1 MRHNIVFKFLAILL
15 CAACLMGAAAAGAG
29 ILVMTEANL
38 YQRSPEEAYRETLKN
53 YAESYAGDMALR
65 YAAKELGGAAE
76 ALVEDYYGSPWYEDV
91 FDFNGVGYVLFEE
104 EDKPLQEKDLGAGQ
118 EVYTFRF
125 QPTGRYIRVLSE
137 MTEEEYRA
145 TQISEGTVTELEN
158 GTVYNAIEEGG
169 SEVAFIEMEF
179 LDGSSE
185 NLGAYDAYLGTVYSN
200 FDGTVEFFSAEG
212 IDLIGSH
219 MSSPLTRLSFRS
231 RSGESIYEITS
242 PEGITSEGSYSDGMT
257 YLMLYSTRERSFT
270 HDAIPEGGCEAANVY
285 IAYADGFSESMGGS
299 PSIGFLD
306 YEDQGRVRFVSN
318 GHIFTAYGD
327 IVTHI
332 RFEDVEGNVLF
343 EARDPEGVG
352 YVSENDQEQWFLT
365 EMILAPEDS
374 AEEAHPAVTEAPAE
388 EPVPDATAAE
398 ETCSGT
404 VTAYTNIYA
413 SASLTAPVTGF
424 LTAGTPVEIGQQ
436 VTEAGLSWG
445 WIPGSGWVLMDS
457 IALSDGLTDN
467 APANANEE
475 LKVED
480 FLAEVQQELNIHLEP
495 DGASEVV
502 GTYAPGDIVSVIT
515 SEVKGIETWARTDQG
530 WVNQAMLIPVE
541 LPTTEFE
548 IIPLEEDSAEVTVD
562 PTEET
567 SVPTEETS
575 VPTEEATLPSETAVE
590 EIPEA
595 TEPVM
600 AMAAEGS
607 EEIYSYY
614 DQASHQRKYVHLGY
628 EELPGY
634 TVTVQLTADAFQ
646 YSQDWLLIRLVYE
659 VSDYLIYIL
668 VGSLLLFAIFAVYLC
683 CAAGRKPGSKEVK
696 AGGLNAMPLELYA
709 GICGCGITLL
719 ALLGVEGTE
728 YLLKS
733 DLTNGILCALL
744 SAYGVCLL
752 IVAFCFCCAA
762 QFKTPGGYWWR
773 NSLCGLTVRLLWKL
787 CKWLLKGFEKLDGIW
802 DKKLWPGIKALF
814 RWAFGLAVL
823 VAKQIWQWAGKLL
836 RFAQN
841 LLQRMGRAMNRFFSM
856 LPLTWQW
863 LLSGGAMIFF
873 LFITVAGRFDTGI
886 VLSILFGIALV
897 MYGAHCFG
905 CLLES
910 ARKMSKGDLEE
921 KVDDKLMVGAFKD
934 FAGEL
939 NGLADVAVVAAQKQL
954 KSERMKTELITNVS
968 HDIKTPPTSI
978 INYVDLLQK
987 PHSPEDQEKYLEVLD
1002 RQSQRLKKLID
1013 DLMEMSKAST
1023 GNMSV
1028 DISRMDAAE
1037 AVNQA
1042 LGEFAD
1048 KLEKAR
1054 LYPVFRQPEE
1064 QIYMLADGRLVWR
1077 VMSNLLG
1084 NAVKY
1089 ALPGT
1094 RLYVD
1099 LQKVD
1104 TKVIISLKNISRE
1117 ELNVEADELLERFV
1131 RGDASRNTEGSGL
1144 GLNIAQSL
1152 MELQKG
1158 QLQILVDGDLFK
1170 VTLIFPSE

>member
-15 CAACLMGAAAAGAG
+15 CAACLLGAAAGGAG
-29 ILVMTEANL
+29 ILVMTEADL
-38 YQRSPEEAYRETLKN
+38 YQKSPEEAYRETLKN
-53 YAESYAGDMALR
+53 YAESYAGDMVLR
-65 YAAKELGGAAE
+65 YAANELGGAAE
-76 ALVEDYYGSPWYEDV
+76 ELVEDYYGSPWYYDV
-91 FDFNGVGYVLFEE
+91 FDPNGVGFVISDAEGNVLL
-104 EDKPLQEKDLGAGQ
+104 DSGLDAGLTA
-118 EVYTFRF
+118 EVFRF

-145 TQISEGTVTELEN
+145 TQTPAGTVTDTEN
-158 GTVYNAIEEGG
+158 GTVYNAIAEGG
-169 SEVAFIEMEF
+169 SEVSFVEMEY

-185 NLGAYDAYLGTVYSN
+185 NLGSYNEYLGTVYSN
-200 FDGTVEFFSAEG
+200 YDGTVEFFSAEG
-212 IDLIGSH
+212 VDLISGH
-219 MSSPLTRLSFRS
+219 MDSPMIRLSFRS
-231 RSGESIYEITS
+231 RSGETVYEITS

-257 YLMLYSTRERSFT
+257 YLMLYSTMERAFV
-270 HDAIPEGGCEAANVY
+270 HDAIPQGGCEAANVY
-285 IAYADGFSESMGGS
+285 IAYADGFSESMGGA
-299 PSIGFLD
+299 PYIGFLD

-318 GHIFTAYGD
+318 GHIFTPYGD

-332 RFEDVEGNVLF
+332 RFEDGEGNLLF

-352 YVSENDQEQWFLT
+352 YVSENDQEQWFLS
-365 EMILAPEDS
+365 EMVLAPEAS
-374 AEEAHPAVTEAPAE
+374 LEESHPAVTEAPAE
-388 EPVPDATAAE
+388 EPVPEATAVT
-398 ETCSGT
+398 ETMDTLSGT

-413 SASLTAPVTGF
+413 SASLSAPVTGY
-424 LTAGTPVEIGQQ
+424 LTAGTPVQIAQQ
-436 VTEAGLSWG
+436 ITEAGLNWG

-457 IALSDGLTDN
+457 VTLLQQLADN
-467 APANANEE
+467 APADANQD
-475 LKVED
+475 LQVED
-480 FLAEVQQELNIHLEP
+480 FLAEVQQELPIHLEP
-495 DGASEVV
+495 DAASEVV
-502 GTYAPGDIVSVIT
+502 GTYARGDIVSVIT
-515 SEVKGIETWARTDQG
+515 SEVKGVDTWARTDQG
-530 WVNQAMLIPVE
+530 WVNQALLIPVE
-541 LPTTEFE
+541 LPVMEFE
-548 IIPLEEDSAEVTVD
+548 ITPLDEAPIEETID

-567 SVPTEETS
+567 IIPIEETT
-575 VPTEEATLPSETAVE
+575 VPIEVTTIPSEAVA
-590 EIPEA
+590 A

-600 AMAAEGS
+600 AAAEFD
-607 EEIYSYY
+607 EVYSYY
-614 DQASHQRKYVHLGY
+614 DQTSRQRKYVNLGY
-628 EELPGY
+628 EELPSY
-634 TVTVQLTADAFQ
+634 TVQVQLTQDAFQ
-646 YSQDWLLIRLVYE
+646 YSRDWLLIRLVYE

-668 VGSLLLFAIFAVYLC
+668 AGSLLLFAVFAVYLC
-683 CAAGRKPGSKEVK
+683 CAAGRKPGSKETK

-709 GICGCGITLL
+709 GICGCGIALL
-719 ALLGVEGTE
+719 ALVGVEGTE
-728 YLLKS
+728 YLLRS
-733 DLTNGILCALL
+733 SLLNGILCAGLC
-744 SAYGVCLL
+744 AYGVCLL
-752 IVAFCFCCAA
+752 IVAFCFGCAA

-773 NSLCGLTVRLLWKL
+773 NSLCGLTVRLLL
-787 CKWLLKGFEKLDGIW
+787 RIGKWGLKGFEKLDGLW
-802 DKKLWPGIKALF
+802 DGKLWPGIKALC
-814 RWAFGLAVL
+814 RWLFDVAVL
-823 VAKQIWQWAGKLL
+823 VVRQIWQWIRKLL
-836 RFAQN
+836 QFSHI
-841 LLQRMGRAMNRFFSM
+841 LLQRMGKAMNRFFSM

-863 LLSGGAMIFF
+863 LLAGGGMIFF
-873 LFITVAGRFDTGI
+873 LFVTVAGRYDTGI

-910 ARKMSKGDLEE
+910 AKRMSKGDLEE
-921 KVDDKLMVGAFKD
+921 KVDDKLMLGSFKD

-968 HDIKTPPTSI
+968 HDIKTPLTSI

-987 PHSPEDQEKYLEVLD
+987 PHSPEDEAKYLEVLD
-1002 RQSQRLKKLID
+1002 RQSRRLKKLID

-1028 DISRMDAAE
+1028 DIARVDAVE

-1048 KLEKAR
+1048 KMEKAR

-1064 QIYMLADGRLVWR
+1064 PVYMLADGRLVWR
-1077 VMSNLLG
+1077 VMSNLLS

-1104 TKVIISLKNISRE
+1104 TKVILSMKNISRE
-1117 ELNVEADELLERFV
+1117 ALNVDADELLERFV

-1170 VTLIFPSE
+1170 VTLIFQGE

>member
-1 MRHNIVFKFLAILL
+1 MRYHIACKFLAILL
-15 CAACLMGAAAAGAG
+15 CAACLLGAAAGGAG
-29 ILVMTEANL
+29 ILVMTEADL
-38 YQRSPEEAYRETLKN
+38 YRRSTEEAYEDTVETYAEN
-53 YAESYAGDMALR
+53 YAADVLLR
-65 YAAKELGGAAE
+65 YAAKELGGAADS
-76 ALVEDYYGSPWYEDV
+76 LVEDYYGSPRYYDV
-91 FDFNGVGYVLFEE
+91 FDPNGIGYVIFDADGNLLR
-104 EDKPLQEKDLGAGQ
+104 EDSGIEQVAH
-118 EVYTFRF
+118 TFAF
-125 QPTGRYIRVLSE
+125 QPGGRYIRVLSE

-145 TQISEGTVTELEN
+145 TQTPADNVTEPES
-158 GTVYNAIEEGG
+158 VIVVNAIEEGG
-169 SEVAFIEMEF
+169 TEISYVEMSF
-179 LDGSSE
+179 HDGSEEIRGSQGE
-185 NLGAYDAYLGTVYSN
+185 YLGTVYAN

-212 IDLIGSH
+212 IDLISGC
-219 MSSPLTRLSFRS
+219 MDKGLTRLAFRDLAA
-231 RSGESIYEITS
+231 GELVYEIVS
-242 PEGITSEGSYSDGMT
+242 AEGIASEGRYSDGMT
-257 YLMLYSTRERSFT
+257 YLMLYPAVERPFV
-270 HDAIPEGGCEAANVY
+270 HDAIPEGGCQAANVY
-285 IAYADGFSESMGGS
+285 IAYADGFCESVGGA
-299 PSIGFLD
+299 PSLGFLD
-306 YEDQGRVRFVSN
+306 YEEGGRARFVAN
-318 GHIFTAYGD
+318 GHAFTPYED
-327 IVTHI
+327 TVTHI
-332 RFEDVEGNVLF
+332 RFEDAQGNVLF
-343 EARDPEGVG
+343 EAKDAEGVG
-352 YVSENDQEQWFLT
+352 YVYEGENGQWFRSEMVLVSEN
-365 EMILAPEDS
+365 
-374 AEEAHPAVTEAPAE
+374 AESPTGESV
-388 EPVPDATAAE
+388 PVPTE
-398 ETCSGT
+398 ETSETISGT

-413 SASLTAPVTGF
+413 SASLAAPVTGY

-457 IALSDGLTDN
+457 VALIEELADN
-467 APANANEE
+467 APADANKD

-480 FLAEVQQELNIHLEP
+480 FLAEVRQDLPIHLEP
-495 DGASEVV
+495 DEASEVL
-502 GTYAPGDIVSVIT
+502 GTYAKGDIVSVFT
-515 SEVKGIETWARTDQG
+515 SEVKGTDTWARTDQG

-541 LPTTEFE
+541 LPTEELE
-548 IIPLEEDSAEVTVD
+548 IVPLDEEPV
-562 PTEET
+562 EES
-567 SVPTEETS
+567 SVPT
-575 VPTEEATLPSETAVE
+575 ETAVE
-590 EIPEA
+590 ETVLA
-595 TEPVM
+595 TEPVIM
-600 AMAAEGS
+600 AS
-607 EEIYSYY
+607 EEFDEVYSYY
-614 DQASHQRKYVHLGY
+614 DKASGQRKYAQLGY

-634 TVTVQLTADAFQ
+634 TVQVQLTADAFRH
-646 YSQDWLLIRLVYE
+646 SQDWLLIRLVYE
-659 VSDYLIYIL
+659 VKDYLIYL
-668 VGSLLLFAIFAVYLC
+668 LAASLLLFAIFAVYLC
-683 CAAGRKPGSKEVK
+683 CAAGRKPGSKEVR
-696 AGGLNAMPLELYA
+696 ARGLNAMPLELYA
-709 GICGCGITLL
+709 GICGCGIALL
-719 ALLGVEGTE
+719 AVMGVGGTE

-773 NSLCGLTVRLLWKL
+773 NSMCGLGIRLLWKL

-802 DKKLWPGIKALF
+802 DSKLWPGIKALF

-823 VAKQIWQWAGKLL
+823 VVKQIWQWAGKLL

-863 LLSGGAMIFF
+863 LLAGGGMLFF
-873 LFITVAGRFDTGI
+873 LFVAVAGRYDTLI
-886 VLSILFGIALV
+886 VLSILVGIALV

-910 ARKMSKGDLEE
+910 AKKMSKGDLEE
-921 KVDDKLMVGAFKD
+921 KVDDKLMVGSFKD

-968 HDIKTPPTSI
+968 HDIKTPLTSI

-987 PHSPEDQEKYLEVLD
+987 PHSPEDEAKYLEVLD

-1023 GNMSV
+1023 GNMYV
-1028 DISRMDAAE
+1028 EISRVDAAE

-1077 VMSNLLG
+1077 VMSNLLS

-1117 ELNVEADELLERFV
+1117 ELNVDADELLERFV
-1131 RGDASRNTEGSGL
+1131 RGDTSRNTEGSGL